1 MRIARTALIASVL
14 ALTACIGA
22 GRNADVPPPEA
33 VGPSLDTLFLGTDR
47 GPVTVSLATGAV
59 VVDDPAAVPAP
70 DGSRLYTEAV
80 RDGSTAIA
88 TLDAA
93 TGDVVATASV
103 PGELDVRIASG
114 SGERLALMEPLPPGI
129 DAWTPVPR
137 ATTSIVVADPTG
149 EVEPRTYDL
158 RGNFEP
164 EAFSLDD
171 ARMFLIEYLPAEAPQ
186 AYRVRSLDLATG
198 RVTSVAGR
206 FKTPAQRMPGI
217 RLRQV
222 FAPNG
227 TQLYTLYS
235 SRSPGYAPGYETSG
249 SYGYGAGEDTW
260 SEGDIVTFVHVL
272 NLRNGWAYCV
282 GMPKALWDQ
291 PASAQA
297 MATGPDG
304 RSLFVVDSVR
314 GIVAE
319 MDTESLQVL
328 RTNRIDFG
336 DGVGERTSALVSA
349 DGSTLFVGTTGDE
362 GAAVTAIDA
371 TTLMERDR
379 WAMPVSV
386 SGLGL
391 SADGLSLYVGSGN
404 RLLVVDPADGRELT
418 SVAFEGLGSILRIG
432 TPGV

>member
-1 MRIARTALIASVL
+1 
-14 ALTACIGA
+14 
-22 GRNADVPPPEA
+22 
-33 VGPSLDTLFLGTDR
+33 
-47 GPVTVSLATGAV
+47 
-59 VVDDPAAVPAP
+59 
-70 DGSRLYTEAV
+70 
-80 RDGSTAIA
+80 
-88 TLDAA
+88 
-93 TGDVVATASV
+93 
-103 PGELDVRIASG
+103 
-114 SGERLALMEPLPPGI
+114 
-129 DAWTPVPR
+129 
-137 ATTSIVVADPTG
+137 
-149 EVEPRTYDL
+149 
-158 RGNFEP
+158 
-164 EAFSLDD
+164 
-171 ARMFLIEYLPAEAPQ
+171 
-186 AYRVRSLDLATG
+186 
-198 RVTSVAGR
+198 
-206 FKTPAQRMPGI
+206 
-217 RLRQV
+217 
-222 FAPNG
+222 
-227 TQLYTLYS
+227 
-235 SRSPGYAPGYETSG
+235 
-249 SYGYGAGEDTW
+249 
-260 SEGDIVTFVHVL
+260 VL

-319 MDTESLQVL
+319 MDTKSLQVL

-349 DGSTLFVGTTGDE
+349 DGSTLFVGTAGDQ

-379 WAMPVSV
+379 WAMPGSV

-391 SADGLSLYVGSGN
+391 SADGLTLYVGSGN

>member
-1 MRIARTALIASVL
+1 VI
-14 ALTACIGA
+14 
-22 GRNADVPPPEA
+22 
-33 VGPSLDTLFLGTDR
+33 
-47 GPVTVSLATGAV
+47 
-59 VVDDPAAVPAP
+59 
-70 DGSRLYTEAV
+70 
-80 RDGSTAIA
+80 
-88 TLDAA
+88 DAE
-93 TGDVVATASV
+93 TGDVVATTSV
-103 PGELDVRIASG
+103 PGALDVRVASG
-114 SGERLALMEPLPPGI
+114 SGRRVALMEPLPPGI
-129 DAWTPVPR
+129 DAWTPMPR
-137 ATTSIVVADPTG
+137 ATTTIVIADPTG
-149 EVEPRTYDL
+149 AVEPRTYDL

-164 EAFSLDD
+164 EAFALDD

-198 RVTSVAGR
+198 RITSVAGR

-249 SYGYGAGEDTW
+249 TYGYASEDTW
-260 SEGDIVTFVHVL
+260 SDGDIVTFVHVL

-282 GMPKALWDQ
+282 GMPKAFWDQ

-297 MATGPDG
+297 MASSPDG

-319 MDTESLQVL
+319 MDTKSLQVL
-328 RTNRIDFG
+328 RTTRVDFG
-336 DGVGERTSALVSA
+336 EGVGDRTSAQVSA
-349 DGSTLFVGTTGDE
+349 DGSTLFVGTAGGR
-362 GAAVTAIDA
+362 GASVTAIA
-371 TTLMERDR
+371 TASLMPTDG
-379 WAMPVSV
+379 WAVPGTV

-391 SADGLSLYVGSGN
+391 SADGRNLYVASGN
-404 RLLVVDPADGRELT
+404 RLLVVDPADGHELT
-418 SVAFEGLGSILRIG
+418 TVAFDGIGSILRIG